1 MINHL
6 SERLQSAEEAIFEA
20 EEAISH
26 ERSYRKRIT
35 QELKDRNAELRQLVD
50 NEKKKLSDKVHEELE
65 VTLKQALKE
74 KMAAEDSLEGAK
86 AVMIERDMMFEEVD
100 GLFLTLRDEH
110 KSSAKITADQQK
122 VIEHLEEEL
131 QSTKEEKDKLQTIS
145 DERQSQIDKLNTDL
159 DEAYGVIS
167 KLEEARIVLNRL
179 LGPDGVMTE
188 RERQKFLKPKGNELD
203 ET

>member
-1 MINHL
+1 MAREQEMEDDEDLKKLKEKIKYLKEQKPPEDKDELINHL

-35 QELKDRNAELRQLVD
+35 QELKDKNAELRQLVE
-50 NEKKKLSDKVHEELE
+50 NEKKKLSDKIHEELE

-74 KMAAEDSLEGAK
+74 KMAAEDSLAEAK
-86 AVMIERDMMFEEVD
+86 AVMVERDMVFEEVD

-131 QSTKEEKDKLQTIS
+131 Q
-145 DERQSQIDKLNTDL
+145 
-159 DEAYGVIS
+159 
-167 KLEEARIVLNRL
+167 
-179 LGPDGVMTE
+179 
-188 RERQKFLKPKGNELD
+188 
-203 ET
+203 